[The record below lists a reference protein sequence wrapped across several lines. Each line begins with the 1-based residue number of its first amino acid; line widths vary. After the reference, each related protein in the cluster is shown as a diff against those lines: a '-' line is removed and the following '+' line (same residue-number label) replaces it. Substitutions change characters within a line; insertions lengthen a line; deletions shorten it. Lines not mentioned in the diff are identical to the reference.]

1 MDLGEVG
8 SWWYSIFKMVWWVYE
23 LTTDAVVVGFTG
35 LLGFLLWVV
44 VASLTGLLGFLLW
57 LLVDCLQIYGF
68 LLLLVVLGM
77 FSYLCCWGC
86 VFTDLKHK
94 FLSLATEFV
103 FFHVL
108 PI

>member
-1 MDLGEVG
+1 M
-8 SWWYSIFKMVWWVYE
+8 
-23 LTTDAVVVGFTG
+23 VVGFTG

-44 VASLTGLLGFLLW
+44 VASLTGLVGFLLW

-68 LLLLVVLGM
+68 LLLVVLGM
-77 FSYLCCWGC
+77 FSYLHCWGH

-94 FLSLATEFV
+94 FLSLATELV